1 MSPLEI
7 AGLVKRFGEGAD
19 AREVVRGLDLKLAPG
34 ECFALLGPNGAGK
47 TTTLR
52 CALGLTAASAG
63 SIRLCGLPVPE
74 QARDARARV
83 GAIRFR
89 SWIWRQTNSVRSL

>member
-1 MSPLEI
+1 MPLEI
-7 AGLVKRFGEGAD
+7 KGLVKRFGTGTEAK
-19 AREVVRGLDLKLAPG
+19 EVVRGLDLTLQRG

-52 CALGLTAASAG
+52 CALGLAAASAG

-74 QARDARARV
+74 QAR
-83 GAIRFR
+83 
-89 SWIWRQTNSVRSL
+89 